1 MIIDQ
6 FIDEEEIIRPSS
18 FYKRKEKILDV
29 CLITFS
35 HEIFSFAKNMEGSV
49 VVGEMHAAGGVYEI
63 IKLPVKEKRVGI
75 FLSPCGA
82 PAAGGFME
90 DVNAVTGVENYIL
103 FGSCGSLNSEKTK
116 GKYIVVDEAYRDE
129 GLSYH
134 YIPPSDYI
142 SVPTWSVTRDF
153 FEKNNIPYVVG
164 KTWTTDAFYR
174 ETRSSMNKRKEES
187 CIAVEME
194 IAGCQAVA
202 ERRIWKLYP
211 FLEAGDILDGDEWN
225 IGELGGA
232 NHRNRKLFL
241 AIEIA
246 KILEC

>member
-6 FIDEEEIIRPSS
+6 FIDEEEIIRPTS
-18 FYKRKEKILDV
+18 FYKQNEKILDV

-35 HEIFSFAKNMEGSV
+35 HEIFLFAKNMEGSV

-75 FLSPCGA
+75 FLSPCGS

-103 FGSCGSLNSEKTK
+103 FGSCGSLDSEKTK

-174 ETRSSMNKRKEES
+174 ETRSSMNKRKEEG

-202 ERRIWKLYP
+202 ERRRWKLYP
-211 FLEAGDILDGDEWN
+211 FLESEDILDGDEWN

-232 NHRNRKLFL
+232 NHRNSKLFL